1 VMPAVRG
8 RVVLLSEYILWQGSL
23 LFKEDGQLADSQD
36 TAIFDM
42 RQPKLIRAS
51 MIRRLIVGLLASS
64 CTPSDA

>member
-1 VMPAVRG
+1 MPAVRG

-23 LFKEDGQLADSQD
+23 LFKEDGQLADLQD